1 MKGHFVKRGSKWTFI
16 LDIGRDEKTGKRK
29 QKWFS
34 GYKTKKE
41 AEKACAEMIAQIENG
56 KYFKESKIAFKDFI
70 QEWLKTVAKPTLR
83 ATTYTGYKSAIQ
95 SRLIPAFGNKKLIDI
110 KPVQVM
116 KFYSSL
122 LDEGISEEFV

>member
-1 MKGHFVKRGSKWTFI
+1 MKRHFVKRGSKWTFI

-56 KYFKESKIAFKDFI
+56 KYFKESKITFKDFI

-122 LDEGISEEFV
+122 LDEEISEEFV